1 MRGSTWFGLVL
12 VVAAGAAG
20 YRAAAP
26 GPRATPPVMVNDEAG
41 DTAAQAALAAGDGW
55 IRMAGAG
62 GASPATSSDPLPQ
75 GSFGTTVDILRERTR
90 AGDAAA
96 ARALYE
102 GLRRCEGYEPLRDG
116 ESVEQRAEISTASG
130 FDNAV
135 RIADGFRALLQE
147 RGADTSIV
155 PPVTVESVY
164 AGQLDRWRTLA
175 ADCEGAG
182 HVPIDAWRV
191 AQAVASDLD
200 DADARVSYW
209 LEAFNQWSPLV
220 EMPAQRD
227 RALAGLRRAL
237 AAGDWRAL
245 AAIGEIHEE
254 GWLAPPS
261 PALAYA
267 YLHAAMLGARGGGSV
282 PLPWRTGLWTPA
294 ADDDIRR
301 RLRRLESTL
310 DAATREAARAY
321 GEARHAACCAQGAP

>member
-1 MRGSTWFGLVL
+1 MRTSTWFGLAL
-12 VVAAGAAG
+12 VVAAGASGYMAG
-20 YRAAAP
+20 AP
-26 GPRATPPVMVNDEAG
+26 DPRATPPVVMSDEPG
-41 DTAAQAALAAGDGW
+41 DTAAQAALAAADGW
-55 IRMAGAG
+55 MRTPGTRG
-62 GASPATSSDPLPQ
+62 TLPATSSDPLPQ

-102 GLRRCEGYEPLRDG
+102 GLRRCDGYEPLREG
-116 ESVEQRAEISTASG
+116 ESVEERAEISTASG
-130 FDNAV
+130 FDTAV
-135 RIADGFRALLQE
+135 QIADGFRSLLQE

-155 PPVTVESVY
+155 PPVTLEGLH
-164 AGQLDRWRTLA
+164 AGQLDRWATLA

-182 HVPIDAWRV
+182 HVPLDAWRD

-200 DADARVSYW
+200 DPDARVSYW
-209 LEAFNQWSPLV
+209 SEAFQRWSPLA
-220 EMPAQRD
+220 EMPAKRD

-267 YLHAAMLGARGGGSV
+267 YLHAAMLGTRGGSSA
-282 PLPWRTGLWTPA
+282 PLPWRTGFWTPS
-294 ADDDIRR
+294 ADADIRR

-310 DAATREAARAY
+310 DPATREAARAY